1 LIFGG
6 GQTLTPLLYTEFV
19 EYKRYLTPD
28 EFLSGYAVSQAL
40 PGPLFSFCSYIGSL
54 SMRQYGIGGEIL
66 GALMASFGVFLP
78 GTFLIFFVIRF
89 WEDLKKYRAVRASLE
104 GITAASSG
112 LVAAAAVIMFQ
123 PLENTLLNFGVTIAT
138 FLLLT
143 FTRIPSPL
151 IILGGLVLGL
161 ILK

>member
-1 LIFGG
+1 
-6 GQTLTPLLYTEFV
+6 
-19 EYKRYLTPD
+19 
-28 EFLSGYAVSQAL
+28 
-40 PGPLFSFCSYIGSL
+40 
-54 SMRQYGIGGEIL
+54 MRQYGIGGEIL

-123 PLENTLLNFGVTIAT
+123 PLENSFLNFGVTIAT

-143 FTRIPSPL
+143 FTRVPSPL
-151 IILGGLVLGL
+151 IILGGLILGL